1 MIKITEEILQKMREY
16 AQSKI
21 SERRYAHT
29 ESVEKEIAVL
39 SDIYCPEKKDKLR
52 AAAILHDVTKEY
64 NVEKQLQLCGEY
76 GILIDDTVL
85 MSPKCFHAIT
95 AEAVVKDAFGDYV
108 DGEILS
114 AIRYHTTGRKG
125 MSLSEKLLYL
135 ADFTE
140 STRTFESCVALR
152 NYFYDG
158 LRSGDVCLHLEKTL
172 LYSFDITIKE
182 LIEEHNVIMTDTVE
196 ARNYIC
202 AAVSEL
208 EKNGANNAE

>member
-1 MIKITEEILQKMREY
+1 MTNITEEILKKMREY
-16 AQSKI
+16 ARSKI

-29 ESVEKEIAVL
+29 EAVEKEIAAL
-39 SDIYCPEKKDKLR
+39 ADIYCPEKKDKLR

-64 NVEKQLQLCGEY
+64 NVEKQLQLCREY
-76 GILIDDTVL
+76 GILIDDLVIR
-85 MSPKCFHAIT
+85 SPKCFHAIT
-95 AEAVVKDAFGDYV
+95 AQAVAKDVFGEYA

-114 AIRYHTTGRKG
+114 AIRYHTTGRQG
-125 MSLSEKLLYL
+125 MTLSEKLLYL
-135 ADFTE
+135 ADFIE
-140 STRTFESCVALR
+140 PTRTFDSCVALR
-152 NYFYDG
+152 KFFYGGIGESDA
-158 LRSGDVCLHLEKTL
+158 LMHLEKTL

-208 EKNGANNAE
+208 EKNGAYNAG